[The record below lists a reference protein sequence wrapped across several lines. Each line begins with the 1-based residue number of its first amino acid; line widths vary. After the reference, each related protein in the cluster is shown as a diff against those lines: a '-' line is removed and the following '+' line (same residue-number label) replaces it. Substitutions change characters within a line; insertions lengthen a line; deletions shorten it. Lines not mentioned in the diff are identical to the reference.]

1 MQRREFLK
9 KALAGAGAL
18 AFSGWSLEAV
28 ASPLWTGAESDT
40 DTEGEAAQ
48 PLRKSIMWG
57 TVGMEGSVLDKC
69 RAIKAAGYDGIE
81 PNSHMNRDEVLS
93 AVEQTGLV
101 VSSVCNSEHW
111 SKPLSHPDAAVRQE
125 GIEAMI
131 VAMEDAKAYG
141 TDAVLLVPG
150 VVSEEVPYDACW
162 ERSTECI
169 KKLVPVA
176 EKLKV
181 KICLENVW
189 NNFLLSPVE
198 ACSYIDQF
206 KSPYVR
212 FYFDCGN
219 ILVYGWP
226 EQWIPILGKRI
237 GRIHIKEFSREIADR
252 EGRWSG
258 FNVKLTEGNVN
269 WAKVMEQ
276 IRKHYRGGWLTT
288 EQGGGASH
296 EELQD
301 LCARLDRILEM

>member
-18 AFSGWSLEAV
+18 AFSGWSLQTA
-28 ASPLWTGAESDT
+28 ASPLWTATEGDA
-40 DTEGEAAQ
+40 DTEGDAAQ

-101 VSSVCNSEHW
+101 VSSVCNIEHW

-189 NNFLLSPVE
+189 NNFLLSPIE

-252 EGRWSG
+252 EGRWNG

-288 EQGGGASH
+288 EQGGGASS

-301 LCARLDRILEM
+301 LCARLDRIFEM